1 MYCKY
6 FQPSLI
12 FVVKAKAHLDLLL
25 FELQQTELKTRDTEG
40 RSSLFV
46 KKCKLHKNSF
56 ITMDIDFEHKSLSG
70 HKMKLYL
77 TVLVSDS

>member
-12 FVVKAKAHLDLLL
+12 YVVKAKAHLDLLL
-25 FELQQTELKTRDTEG
+25 FELQQTELKTLDTEG

-46 KKCKLHKNSF
+46 KNVYY
-56 ITMDIDFEHKSLSG
+56 TKS
-70 HKMKLYL
+70 
-77 TVLVSDS
+77 VLLQWT